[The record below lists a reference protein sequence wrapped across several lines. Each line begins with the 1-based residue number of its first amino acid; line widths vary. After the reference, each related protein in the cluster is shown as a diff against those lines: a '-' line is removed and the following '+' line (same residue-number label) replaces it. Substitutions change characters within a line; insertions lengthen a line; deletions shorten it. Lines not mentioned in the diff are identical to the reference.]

1 MENHRFASEKKL
13 CKQILEDLGSTAADD
28 ACFIETVKASANQL
42 FNFVE
47 AINISRRSPAKLC
60 KILDLHDS
68 LLDLLPDID
77 DVFDSKPAES
87 IRIQAPKILSRILM
101 QFENAILRGMLSECE
116 MDFAELDEQPS
127 LALPLIWIIA
137 ILQFIRQ
144 I

>member
-1 MENHRFASEKKL
+1 MENHWFASEKKL
-13 CKQILEDLGSTAADD
+13 CKQIFEDLGSTSTDD
-28 ACFIETVKASANQL
+28 ACFIETVKAPANQL

-47 AINISRRSPAKLC
+47 AINISRRSPEKLC

-77 DVFDSKPAES
+77 DIFDSKPAES
-87 IRIQAPKILSRILM
+87 IRIQAPEILSRILM
-101 QFENAILRGMLSECE
+101 QFENAILRGMLSESE
-116 MDFAELDEQPS
+116 MDFDELDEQSS
-127 LALPLIWIIA
+127 LALHLIWIIT

>member
-1 MENHRFASEKKL
+1 MQNRSSKISDQRLQMMRVSSK
-13 CKQILEDLGSTAADD
+13 
-28 ACFIETVKASANQL
+28 TVKAPANQL

-47 AINISRRSPAKLC
+47 AINISLRSPEKLC

-77 DVFDSKPAES
+77 DVFDSKPDES
-87 IRIQAPKILSRILM
+87 IRIQAPEILSRILM
-101 QFENAILRGMLSECE
+101 QFENAILRGMLSESE
-116 MDFAELDEQPS
+116 MDFDELDEQPS
-127 LALPLIWIIA
+127 LALHLIWIIA